1 MRKGKQREK
10 KQNKK
15 NPEKCEHLKKDLT
28 KKVKKIR
35 KK

>member
-15 NPEKCEHLKKDLT
+15 KTEKCEHLKKDLT
-28 KKVKKIR
+28 KNVKKIR
-35 KK
+35 EK